1 MLFQRLS
8 SLVSLKCLTS
18 SLLREIVE
26 EACGLLESEVAAHTC
41 VSTEAVH
48 GGGRSEERNGLEE
61 LLHMG
66 TSTSVKRRKKRNNKK
81 STTKKRKL
89 STLSEAGNTVIDLT
103 CDSDD
108 GEDEEELDKV
118 ENQTNLFNRH
128 CSCYPR
134 SWRLRYNPGS
144 VCVSVLSLCMESWE
158 KLRDYVEANCLLV
171 LLLSQSVF
179 GYYKRGHWW
188 ERLAL
193 NLDSHL
199 KEKSKVKMM
208 IAVIVFVL
216 CLCKISQGWEL
227 LVILMSTVS
236 GLVCDMYRFVAVVS
250 LSVYMS
256 NDD

>member
-1 MLFQRLS
+1 MFQRLS
-8 SLVSLKCLTS
+8 SLVSLKGLTS

-26 EACGLLESEVAAHTC
+26 EACGLLESEVAAHAC

-48 GGGRSEERNGLEE
+48 GGGRSDEERNGLEE
-61 LLHMG
+61 LLHTG
-66 TSTSVKRRKKRNNKK
+66 TSTSVKRRKKRNDKK
-81 STTKKRKL
+81 ATTKKRKL

-108 GEDEEELDKV
+108 GEEEEELDKV
-118 ENQTNLFNRH
+118 ESQTTLFNRH

-144 VCVSVLSLCMESWE
+144 VCVSALSLCMESWE
-158 KLRDYVEANCLLV
+158 KLRDYVEANRLLV

-208 IAVIVFVL
+208 ITVVVFVL
-216 CLCKISQGWEL
+216 CLCRKTCKISQTFRDGSYWL
-227 LVILMSTVS
+227 
-236 GLVCDMYRFVAVVS
+236 Y
-250 LSVYMS
+250 
-256 NDD
+256 

>member
-1 MLFQRLS
+1 MFQRLS
-8 SLVSLKCLTS
+8 SLVSLKRLTS

-26 EACGLLESEVAAHTC
+26 EACGLLESEVAAHAC
-41 VSTEAVH
+41 MSTEAVH
-48 GGGRSEERNGLEE
+48 GGGGRSEERNDLEE

-66 TSTSVKRRKKRNNKK
+66 TSTSVKRRKKRNDKKSK

-89 STLSEAGNTVIDLT
+89 STLSETGNTVIDLT

-108 GEDEEELDKV
+108 GEDEEKLDKV

-144 VCVSVLSLCMESWE
+144 VCVSVLSLCVESWE
-158 KLRDYVEANCLLV
+158 KLRDYVEANRLLV

-179 GYYKRGHWW
+179 GYYKRCHWW

-208 IAVIVFVL
+208 ITVIVFVL
-216 CLCKISQGWEL
+216 CAKYLR
-227 LVILMSTVS
+227 ILGMGAIDYLNAYRVWS
-236 GLVCDMYRFVAVVS
+236 GV
-250 LSVYMS
+250 
-256 NDD
+256 